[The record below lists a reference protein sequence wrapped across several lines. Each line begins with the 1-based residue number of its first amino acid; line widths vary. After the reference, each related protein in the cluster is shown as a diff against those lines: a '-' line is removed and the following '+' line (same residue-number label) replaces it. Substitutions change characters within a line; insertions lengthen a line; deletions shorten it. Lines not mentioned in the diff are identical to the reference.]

1 LLGRG
6 DAPGGARAE
15 RGAARG
21 GGLSERRPASFIGR
35 LASSSLRI
43 QDPRVSEAHALV
55 TLRGRELMLLALR
68 GGVQVNGV
76 AEDAAVLE
84 AGQTLSFAPGV
95 EVTVVEVALP
105 TQVLVLLAD
114 GADPLEP
121 CAAVHALL
129 PGRHWVPTWRPEALV
144 HVWPTDAAWMIQ
156 VHGRAERL
164 VAGRSWEVGGITL
177 RAAWV
182 PLEQLASE
190 RTALATSTEPVEV
203 VGRSDTA
210 EIRRPGRE
218 PVTLGG
224 VPARL
229 LTEFGLLGRPTAWD
243 TVATEL
249 WPDAPEHRRRHS
261 FDRALQRLRRDLRE
275 HGLREDLV
283 RAAGRGCYE
292 LHVGAGGR
300 FVDEA

>member
-1 LLGRG
+1 MSGPHVVIEHAGRRTPLR
-6 DAPGGARAE
+6 PG
-15 RGAARG
+15 
-21 GGLSERRPASFIGR
+21 SFIGR

-68 GGVQVNGV
+68 GGLQVNGV
-76 AEDAAVLE
+76 VEDAVVLE
-84 AGQTLSFAPGV
+84 SGQQLSFAPGV
-95 EVTVVEVALP
+95 EAQVLEVALP

-129 PGRHWVPTWRPEALV
+129 PSRHWVPTWRPEALV
-144 HVWPTDAAWMIQ
+144 HVWPTDAEWMIQ
-156 VHGRAERL
+156 VQGRAERV
-164 VAGRSWEVGGITL
+164 VAGASWVVGGITL

-190 RTALATSTEPVEV
+190 RTALAGTSEPVEV

-210 EIRRPGRE
+210 ELRRLGRE
-218 PVTLGG
+218 PVTLSGL
-224 VPARL
+224 PARL
-229 LTEFGLLGRPTAWD
+229 VTELGLLGRPTAWEA
-243 TVATEL
+243 VAAEL
-249 WPDAPEHRRRHS
+249 WPDASEHRRRHS

-292 LHVGAGGR
+292 LHLGPGGR
-300 FVDEA
+300 FVDDA